1 MAPLF
6 FHVFMVSFHLMDF
19 YALQVRTRSEDR
31 YIKKVINNNTNFR
44 DDRIR
49 LHFPRRR
56 MQIWRKGMK
65 IMEVAP
71 VFPGYI
77 FLETA
82 DFSNELRWFLRQTEG
97 FFRFLPDNT
106 NPIPLAGRD
115 LSTLIHFISTGPIAE
130 QSRVI
135 FDEHDRIQ
143 IVSGPLKGLEG
154 QIVKVD
160 KRKGRAK
167 VKLDLYSEQF
177 LIDFSFE
184 LIARP

>member
-1 MAPLF
+1 MVF
-6 FHVFMVSFHLMDF
+6 FYVMNF

-31 YIKKVINNNTNFR
+31 YIKKVTSINSGFS

-56 MQIWRKGMK
+56 MQVRRQGKE
-65 IMEVAP
+65 IMEIAP
-71 VFPGYI
+71 VFPGYL
-77 FLETA
+77 FLETTE
-82 DFSNELRWFLRQTEG
+82 FSKELRWFLRQTEG

-106 NPIPLAGRD
+106 HPAPLAGRD
-115 LSTLIHFISTGPIAE
+115 LSTLMHFISTGPIAE
-130 QSRVI
+130 RSRVI
-135 FDEHDRIQ
+135 FDEQDRIQ
-143 IVSGPLKGLEG
+143 ILSGPLKGLEG

-167 VKLDLYSEQF
+167 VKLDLYNEQF

-184 LIARP
+184 MIARP